1 MYVSFDEMNK
11 QSRIWIFQSNG
22 YMEFEKV
29 ERLSA
34 GMMNFLDKWQAH
46 GHDLKAS
53 FTIIYNRFL
62 VVALDEK
69 SYQATGCSIDKL
81 VHWVQSTEKEL
92 DVSLMD
98 RSQVS
103 FRDENNLI
111 ITLNMNTFREMLEN
125 GDVDENTTVF
135 NNLIETKQELESAW
149 EVPLGRS
156 WHKQWLPVA

>member
-1 MYVSFDEMNK
+1 MYISFDEMNE
-11 QSRIWIFQSNG
+11 QSRIWIFQSSG
-22 YMEFEKV
+22 FLEFEKV

-34 GMMNFLDKWQAH
+34 GMMNFLDQWQAH
-46 GHDLKAS
+46 GQDLKAS
-53 FTIIYNRFL
+53 FTILYNRFL

-81 VHWVQSTEKEL
+81 VHWVQAAEKEL
-92 DVSLMD
+92 DISLMD
-98 RSQVS
+98 RTRVS

-111 ITLNMNTFREMLEN
+111 ITLDMNTFRDLLEK
-125 GDVDENTTVF
+125 GDLDENTTVF
-135 NNLIETKQELESAW
+135 NNLVETKQQLKTQW